1 MGGDS
6 KDGRM
11 DPFRPLSL
19 RAAMLI
25 WNRFVL
31 ISLVLASCPLVAEA
45 RGPESRVQSE
55 CPTDERSVKTA
66 RGFMV
71 AYTQRI
77 PGTNVE
83 IEMVPVAGGTIDLK
97 PPSPTPWVDASGV
110 KQSEATLVPP
120 IVASDPK
127 VQTVAIEPF
136 WMGKLEITMEQY
148 MPYRQLYYAHK
159 KAAFRKGYQRPGFD
173 EVDGVTAPTDVYDYS
188 INFEFAGASDSPVPT
203 TSQFA
208 ARQYTKWLSLVCEVD
223 YRLPLRSEWQH
234 ACVSGQKPE
243 RLVDDVAVHF
253 ENTEAVDVL
262 LTGSKAASSLGLHDM
277 QGNVSEWVI
286 EDTATTGLFR
296 GHVAIGGNF
305 NLDAK
310 DCQCDSMLRSTE
322 DWWDEDPD
330 FPPSPWWATSDESRA
345 TGFRIISP
353 LMQMS
358 EKQRELY
365 WEADSDRLREDVESR
380 VESGRGSFGLVKP

>member
-1 MGGDS
+1 
-6 KDGRM
+6 
-11 DPFRPLSL
+11 
-19 RAAMLI
+19 MLI

-31 ISLVLASCPLVAEA
+31 LAPLLAFCHSGAEA
-45 RGPESRVQSE
+45 RGPESRVQSKP
-55 CPTDERSVKTA
+55 PTGERSVKTGQ
-66 RGFMV
+66 GFMV

-97 PPSPTPWVDASGV
+97 PPPPPLASSIDASGV
-110 KQSEATLVPP
+110 EQTGATHVKPK
-120 IVASDPK
+120 VDPDLK

-148 MPYRQLYYAHK
+148 MPYRQLYYAHR
-159 KAAFRKGYQRPGFD
+159 KAAFRKGYERPGFD
-173 EVDGVTAPTDVYDYS
+173 EVDGVSSPTDVYDYS
-188 INFEFAGASDSPVPT
+188 FHFEFAGASDSPVPT

-208 ARQYTKWLSLVCEVD
+208 ARQYTKWLSLVCELD

-243 RLVDDVAVHF
+243 LLVDDVAVHF
-253 ENTEAVDVL
+253 ESTETVETIRAGTKL
-262 LTGSKAASSLGLHDM
+262 ASSFGLHDM

-305 NLDAK
+305 NSDAK
-310 DCQCDSMLRSTE
+310 DCQCGSILRSTE

-330 FPPSPWWATSDESRA
+330 YPPSPWWATSDESRA

-353 LMQMS
+353 LTQMS
-358 EKQRELY
+358 DQLRELY
-365 WEADSDRLREDVESR
+365 WEADSERLREDVEAR
-380 VESGRGSFGLVKP
+380 VESGRGTFGFVKP

>member
-1 MGGDS
+1 
-6 KDGRM
+6 
-11 DPFRPLSL
+11 
-19 RAAMLI
+19 MLI
-25 WNRFVL
+25 SIRLLVCSL
-31 ISLVLASCPLVAEA
+31 ILGFGATVVGAREPEA
-45 RGPESRVQSE
+45 RIQPKR
-55 CPTDERSVKTA
+55 PTGERSVKTD

-83 IEMVPVAGGTIDLK
+83 IEMVPVAGGTMDLK
-97 PPSPTPWVDASGV
+97 PPPPPPASWNDEWRAEQRG
-110 KQSEATLVPP
+110 ATYVPP
-120 IVASDPK
+120 KVDPDLK
-127 VQTVAIEPF
+127 VQTVEIEPF
-136 WMGKLEITMEQY
+136 WMGKFEITMEQY

-159 KAAFRKGYQRPGFD
+159 KAAFRKGYERPGFD
-173 EVDGVTAPTDVYDYS
+173 EVDGVSSPTDVYDYS
-188 INFEFAGASDSPVPT
+188 YNFEFAGASDSPVPT

-208 ARQYTKWLSLVCEVD
+208 ARQYTKWLSLTCKLD

-243 RLVDDVAVHF
+243 LLVDDVAVHF
-253 ENTEAVDVL
+253 ENTEKVETIRAGTKL
-262 LTGSKAASSLGLHDM
+262 ASSLGLHDL

-310 DCQCDSMLRSTE
+310 DCQCDSILRSTE
-322 DWWDEDPD
+322 DWWDSDPD
-330 FPPSPWWATSDESRA
+330 FPQSPWWATSDESRA

-353 LMQMS
+353 LKQMS
-358 EKQRELY
+358 DQLRELY

-380 VESGRGSFGLVKP
+380 VESGRGTFGLVKP

>member
-1 MGGDS
+1 MNV
-6 KDGRM
+6 
-11 DPFRPLSL
+11 FRPLFL
-19 RAAMLI
+19 HAAMLI

-31 ISLVLASCPLVAEA
+31 LAPLLAFCHSGAEA
-45 RGPESRVQSE
+45 RGPESRVQSKP
-55 CPTDERSVKTA
+55 PTGERSVKTDQ
-66 RGFMV
+66 GFMV

-97 PPSPTPWVDASGV
+97 PPPPPPASSIDASRV
-110 KQSEATLVPP
+110 EQTDATYVSPKVDP
-120 IVASDPK
+120 DPK

-148 MPYRQLYYAHK
+148 MPYRQLYYAHR
-159 KAAFRKGYQRPGFD
+159 KAAFRKGYERPGFD
-173 EVDGVTAPTDVYDYS
+173 EVDGVSSPTDVYDYS
-188 INFEFAGASDSPVPT
+188 FHFEFAGASDSPVPT

-208 ARQYTKWLSLVCEVD
+208 ARQYTKWLSLVCELD

-243 RLVDDVAVHF
+243 LLVDDVAVHF
-253 ENTEAVDVL
+253 ENTETVETIRAGTKL
-262 LTGSKAASSLGLHDM
+262 ASSLGLHDM

-310 DCQCDSMLRSTE
+310 DCQCGSILRSTE

-330 FPPSPWWATSDESRA
+330 YPPSPWWATSDESRA

-353 LMQMS
+353 LTQMS
-358 EKQRELY
+358 DQLRELY
-365 WEADSDRLREDVESR
+365 WEADSDRLREDVEAR
-380 VESGRGSFGLVKP
+380 VESGRGTFGFVKP